1 MFDHSLFLFCPDLV
15 IGLGVVRDFLVNR
28 RIHRVYL
35 IALPV
40 LIAAQALVVL
50 IWRSEAAWW
59 VRIAHAIMA

>member
-1 MFDHSLFLFCPDLV
+1 
-15 IGLGVVRDFLVNR
+15 VRDFLVNR

-35 IALPV
+35 ITLPV
-40 LIAAQALVVL
+40 LIAGQGLAVL